1 MFYFFFEELGEEKK
15 QKGKTGPQQETKLCT
30 VKKGSCQANK
40 FKIATSADGDYDD
53 YNGDDDKNDDDI
65 KDDTDYVIM

>member
-1 MFYFFFEELGEEKK
+1 MHG
-15 QKGKTGPQQETKLCT
+15 